1 LQLKPKALFIRFFI
15 LIITFVITAACSE
28 PSSNQC
34 ITVDT
39 LKELYSSDRYSVYQ
53 RISGFQDK
61 SRIIEVY
68 QGQPRFDRCAM
79 PITPPVFEDSIE
91 TEGNIQSITYLIND
105 RSIQVEY
112 SDKAVHTPT
121 VIMKDSQDESSKPP
135 SPAHH

>member
-1 LQLKPKALFIRFFI
+1 VLVIRFFI
-15 LIITFVITAACSE
+15 LIITVVITAACSD

-34 ITVDT
+34 ITVDA
-39 LKELYSSDRYSVYQ
+39 LKELYKSDRYSVYQ

-61 SRIIEVY
+61 SCIIEVY
-68 QGQPRFDRCAM
+68 QGQPRFDRCSVPSTA
-79 PITPPVFEDSIE
+79 PVFEDSID
-91 TEGNIQSITYLIND
+91 TEGHIQSITYLIKD

-121 VIMKDSQDESSKPP
+121 VIVKDSQDEASKPP